1 MHTFHKS
8 ILLMSACSLFAW
20 GQSETVAGVPA
31 HMIVTA
37 GHFYSHQPPL
47 LTPADLT
54 IRQDFEVRP
63 ITNLVPLRGD
73 RAALE
78 LYVVVDNC
86 SSCEPGPKF
95 GELRKFVAS

>member
-1 MHTFHKS
+1 MHTFHRS
-8 ILLMSACSLFAW
+8 ILLMCAGSLFAW
-20 GQSETVAGVPA
+20 GQSETAAGVPA

-63 ITNLVPLRGD
+63 ITSLVPLRGD

-95 GELRKFVAS
+95 TEVS